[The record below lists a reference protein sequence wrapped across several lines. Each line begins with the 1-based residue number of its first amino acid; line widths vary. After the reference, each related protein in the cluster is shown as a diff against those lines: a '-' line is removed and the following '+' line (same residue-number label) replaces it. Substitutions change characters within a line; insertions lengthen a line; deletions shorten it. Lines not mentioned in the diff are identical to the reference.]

1 MSYDKKKLEN
11 FKSSIFED
19 IKLKT
24 ANIKHDIYA
33 YEKKELDDA
42 KQQALDEIFQY
53 MQGRIKDLKDSY
65 EYKLTEKKFEIKKY
79 ILSFRNS
86 LVKDIVESC
95 EKNIIGFAKSEKYIE
110 YMLNK
115 IRNVLCEQNLVGVE
129 ISVKNGD
136 LAFKEDIL
144 KIEKVKEVSV
154 DVNNVLGGFKLIDR
168 KSKIEIDETFETLLH
183 YSIKNFYMNCEL
195 MLENNLK

>member
-95 EKNIIGFAKSEKYIE
+95 EKNIIDFAKSEKYIE